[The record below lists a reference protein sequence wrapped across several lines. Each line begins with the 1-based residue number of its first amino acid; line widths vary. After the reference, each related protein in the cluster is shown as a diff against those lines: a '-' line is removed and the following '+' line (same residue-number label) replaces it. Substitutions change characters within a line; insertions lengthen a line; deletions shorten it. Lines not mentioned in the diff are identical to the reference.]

1 MPTPPA
7 NEKMLFYLQRT
18 IDINTLVY
26 EINYKENGQIN
37 KHKPIKIYWIDYANK
52 SEITQLTFS
61 QKAFA
66 YGIHH
71 TAVDDKE
78 TIFKINL
85 VSYKKIIMYLK
96 PSGKNG
102 LYQTH
107 ITLNG
112 VECILRNIL
121 VHITGGT
128 YLKPII
134 SDIELIGENIKSGKK
149 TFEKFK
155 PS

>member
-1 MPTPPA
+1 
-7 NEKMLFYLQRT
+7 
-18 IDINTLVY
+18 
-26 EINYKENGQIN
+26 
-37 KHKPIKIYWIDYANK
+37 
-52 SEITQLTFS
+52 
-61 QKAFA
+61 
-66 YGIHH
+66 
-71 TAVDDKE
+71 
-78 TIFKINL
+78 
-85 VSYKKIIMYLK
+85 MYLK